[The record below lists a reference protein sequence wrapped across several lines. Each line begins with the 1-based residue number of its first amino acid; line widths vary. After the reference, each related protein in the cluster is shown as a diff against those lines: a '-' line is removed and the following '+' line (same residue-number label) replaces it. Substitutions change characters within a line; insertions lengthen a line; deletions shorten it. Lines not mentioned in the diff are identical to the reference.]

1 MISDVS
7 VPEAYS
13 NPLDFARPICLT
25 DELPAVNIVPL
36 EPVSALCNNTCLN
49 ASVVVPE
56 DTKPTSGEPNTLFTT
71 TWLPTS
77 NLVGN
82 ALFVSKS
89 LALFTSKN
97 VVPIFSNSYPLTY
110 ALPGPIPIASF
121 VVEAVPPALVS
132 APSE

>member
-1 MISDVS
+1 MPDL
-7 VPEAYS
+7 YS
-13 NPLDFARPICLT
+13 KPLDFARPICLT
-25 DELPAVNIVPL
+25 DELPAVSIVPL

-121 VVEAVPPALVS
+121 VVEAVPPALVV

>member
-7 VPEAYS
+7 VPDEYS

-71 TWLPTS
+71 T
-77 NLVGN
+77 
-82 ALFVSKS
+82 
-89 LALFTSKN
+89 
-97 VVPIFSNSYPLTY
+97 
-110 ALPGPIPIASF
+110 
-121 VVEAVPPALVS
+121 
-132 APSE
+132 

>member
-1 MISDVS
+1 M
-7 VPEAYS
+7 
-13 NPLDFARPICLT
+13 
-25 DELPAVNIVPL
+25 PL

>member
-1 MISDVS
+1 M
-7 VPEAYS
+7 
-13 NPLDFARPICLT
+13 
-25 DELPAVNIVPL
+25 PAVNIVPL

-97 VVPIFSNSYPLTY
+97 VVPIFSNS
-110 ALPGPIPIASF
+110 
-121 VVEAVPPALVS
+121 
-132 APSE
+132 